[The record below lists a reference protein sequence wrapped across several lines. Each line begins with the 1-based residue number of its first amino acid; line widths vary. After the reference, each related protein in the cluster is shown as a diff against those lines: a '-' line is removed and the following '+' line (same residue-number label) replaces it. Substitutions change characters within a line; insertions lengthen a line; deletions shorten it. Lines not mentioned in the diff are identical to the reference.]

1 VDVNVHPAKKEV
13 RFLNESRIYWAISQA
28 VKNALRK
35 VADAPALD
43 LAGPESRS
51 GAGFGPGFGNPFDQ
65 GGILRE
71 SGEPPESRKTGFA
84 EGARDGE
91 PEDSAGSQ
99 DPASGRSAPGTQDAP
114 APFTYAA
121 FAPAGKGPDVTN
133 ALPPLPGRGDDQAA
147 SNQIRLFPAETRTVP
162 VPVSRFRPDE
172 PSAVM
177 RPRSPEVP
185 YLQLHN
191 GFILFGVESGLM
203 MVNQQAA
210 HERVMYEKAME
221 ELRQPG
227 RLSSQQLLF
236 PEVLE
241 FAPGDSLFLEE
252 HLDRLRALG
261 FDLESFGGNAFQ
273 LRGLPMEVK
282 PDQARRVVYELVEGL
297 VRPERGAQPARG
309 EDFQQ
314 RLAKVYSR
322 VTSVKLGERLEY
334 PQVSALIDGLFATQ
348 NPYVSPS
355 GLPIVVRFSLEE
367 IHRKF
372 GLKP

>member
-1 VDVNVHPAKKEV
+1 VP
-13 RFLNESRIYWAISQA
+13 
-28 VKNALRK
+28 
-35 VADAPALD
+35 
-43 LAGPESRS
+43 GPLPGS
-51 GAGFGPGFGNPFDQ
+51 GSETGS
-65 GGILRE
+65 E
-71 SGEPPESRKTGFA
+71 SGFDGFRTA
-84 EGARDGE
+84 EDAQAA
-91 PEDSAGSQ
+91 ED
-99 DPASGRSAPGTQDAP
+99 PNGRSPLAP
-114 APFTYAA
+114 PFTYAPA
-121 FAPAGKGPDVTN
+121 TFADAGAPIFPAGYRVQESPDEARPRPAPFPGVTS
-133 ALPPLPGRGDDQAA
+133 ATQSPSAAQSTPASPGTRPTEPTVTESLPGRAQAPSA
-147 SNQIRLFPAETRTVP
+147 ALPAQSGHAAANQIRLFPAEAKAASAP
-162 VPVSRFRPDE
+162 VFRFFPDE
-172 PSAVM
+172 PHTAGAK
-177 RPRSPEVP
+177 PRASDVP

-210 HERVMYEKAME
+210 HERIMYEKALE
-221 ELRQPG
+221 DLRQPG
-227 RLSSQQLLF
+227 RFSSQQLLF

-241 FAPGDSLFLEE
+241 FPPGDSLFLEE
-252 HLDRLRALG
+252 HLDRLQALG

-282 PDQARRVVYELVEGL
+282 PDQARRVVHELVEGL
-297 VRPERGAQPARG
+297 LRPERGAVPARG

-322 VTSVKLGERLEY
+322 VTSVKLGDHLDY

-355 GLPIVVRFSLEE
+355 GAPIVVRLSMDE